1 MRSSAFT
8 LLSALLVIPAVS
20 AGQGR
25 PADPTIAG
33 NATARAVLHRA
44 LEAMG
49 GVERVEGIGATRRT
63 FDLTTRDRGQGAR
76 PTPPGDPGPIIE
88 TAHGEWIH
96 DPATRRAG
104 VEEAGTIFGGQ
115 PYVRRRW
122 ISPAGGYLAQDST
135 RRVDSLSPA
144 TAAAM
149 LASLERQLPETVLS
163 QAWAQRHRLQLLSDA
178 ADESRLAFATDDGRM
193 LVLAFDRTSG
203 LLLRQEQ
210 LQDHPAL
217 GDYAHRIRYD
227 DWRRVGDVRL
237 PFRHVEESVTGL
249 RVRTMREVSVGGASL
264 EADRAPPA
272 GYLRAPPAAR
282 DSVLAPGVHFL
293 PGAYNAL
300 LIEFDDFFV
309 AVEPAP
315 GTRAALR
322 IIEKAAQ
329 LAPTKPIRF
338 VVITHFHDDHLGGI
352 RPFIAAGS
360 TIVTT
365 AHGAEM
371 VREIA
376 AVRKGMYP
384 DTLDARPSV
393 PILESVAGRRVI
405 EDGDQRIEVLDIGR
419 SPHAEQMLVVWLP
432 KARVLYEADLLDLDV
447 PVDGI
452 AMPGDDTRHFAGW
465 LARQRLPVDTI
476 VPTHG
481 RIGRMRDLERAV
493 RPPSGALPD
502 PRR

>member
-1 MRSSAFT
+1 MRPSALRLF
-8 LLSALLVIPAVS
+8 SALLVIPAVS

-25 PADPTIAG
+25 PADPTIAA

-49 GVERVEGIGATRRT
+49 GVARVEGMGTTRRT
-63 FDLTTRDRGQGAR
+63 FDFATRDRGQGAR
-76 PTPPGDPGPIIE
+76 PTLPGDPGPIIE
-88 TAHGEWIH
+88 TGHGEWIH

-135 RRVDSLSPA
+135 RRVDSLSSA
-144 TAAAM
+144 TTAAM

-178 ADESRLAFATDDGRM
+178 ANESRLAFATDDGRM

-203 LLLRQEQ
+203 FLLRQEQ

-217 GDYAHRIRYD
+217 GDYAHRILYD
-227 DWRRVGDVRL
+227 DWRRVGEVRL

-249 RVRTMREVSVGGASL
+249 RVRTMREVSIGGPSL
-264 EADRAPPA
+264 ETDREPPA

-322 IIEKAAQ
+322 VLDKAAQ
-329 LAPTKPIRF
+329 LAPAKPIRF
-338 VVITHFHDDHLGGI
+338 VVITHFHDDHLGGV

-360 TIVTT
+360 TVLTT
-365 AHGAEM
+365 ADGAEM

-384 DTLDARPSV
+384 DTLDARPRAPV
-393 PILESVAGRRVI
+393 LEPVSGRRVI
-405 EDGDQRIEVLDIGR
+405 QDAAQRLEILDIGR

-447 PVDGI
+447 PLDGI
-452 AMPGDDTRHFAGW
+452 AMPGDDTRHFARW

-481 RIGRMRDLERAV
+481 RIGRLRDLERAV
-493 RPPSGALPD
+493 SR
-502 PRR
+502 